1 MVLSDKSDSYLE
13 NFLANL
19 RFYFLPGANFF
30 FLFGFICCQLFI
42 YLGVHSEKKNGAL
55 IRNSLASKKFVV
67 GIQLFGVVQ
76 KGDLS
81 GI

>member
-30 FLFGFICCQLFI
+30 FPVWI
-42 YLGVHSEKKNGAL
+42 YLLPAFYLSWCTFGKKKLCFKQEFFGL
-55 IRNSLASKKFVV
+55 KKFVV